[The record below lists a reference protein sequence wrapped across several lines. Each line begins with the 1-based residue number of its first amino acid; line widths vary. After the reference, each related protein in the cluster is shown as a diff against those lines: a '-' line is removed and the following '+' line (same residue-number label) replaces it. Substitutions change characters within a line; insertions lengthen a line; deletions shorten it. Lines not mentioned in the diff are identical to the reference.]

1 MTMISYDAAEVC
13 ELLGLYIMS
22 KLLSNIS
29 KVDMSLYRDDGVVIL
44 GIKTEKQNTE
54 SEKI

>member
-1 MTMISYDAAEVC
+1 MISYDAAEVC
-13 ELLGLYIMS
+13 ELLGLYIMP

-44 GIKTEKQNTE
+44 GIKTEKQKT
-54 SEKI
+54 EKI

>member
-1 MTMISYDAAEVC
+1 MISYDAAEVC
-13 ELLGLYIMS
+13 ELLSLYIMS